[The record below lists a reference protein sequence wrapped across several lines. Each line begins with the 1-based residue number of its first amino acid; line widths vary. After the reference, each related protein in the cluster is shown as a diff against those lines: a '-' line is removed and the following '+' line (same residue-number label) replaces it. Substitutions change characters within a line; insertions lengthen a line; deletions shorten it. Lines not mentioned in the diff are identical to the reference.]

1 MRCASIVFLR
11 TTLFPNYILSKP
23 CCLREQFKQQTR
35 TLQNHNYIEEP
46 SPLEVQSTRT
56 NSPSQNYAKKI
67 FTNFLNQ
74 YLIAG
79 WSNLI
84 LEIWSSIYF
93 HKNETISNK
102 LRFKRNFDSFPE
114 KKVISRLEMLA
125 SVCET

>member
-11 TTLFPNYILSKP
+11 TTLFPNYILSKSF
-23 CCLREQFKQQTR
+23 CLREQFKQQTR
-35 TLQNHNYIEEP
+35 TLQKHNYIEEP
-46 SPLEVQSTRT
+46 SSLEVQSTRT

-67 FTNFLNQ
+67 FANFLNQ

-79 WSNLI
+79 WSI
-84 LEIWSSIYF
+84 LIYF

-102 LRFKRNFDSFPE
+102 LRFKRNFDSLPE

-125 SVCET
+125 SACET